1 MVLSSRRPGRN
12 SKLQQIPLSEILRQG
27 SFLFQ
32 AEGLALF
39 RAKGSIPIGRGGH
52 ARAFFPFIPHISFE
66 IHKLLKGGIRV
77 LDNLQGHTSKE
88 HEILWHGSSGV
99 HPVSIVHASPV
110 HGLRAIMD
118 LGVISITFT
127 SGISNCFFSIVWIFW
142 FVPLFSIGYDFAKI
156 YKTP

>member
-52 ARAFFPFIPHISFE
+52 ARAFFPIALSRLTMEFSTTTSQVGFTVFCITNQERKSKKPSKTATDWELVFIVRFPFVSMVVIPALSV
-66 IHKLLKGGIRV
+66 V
-77 LDNLQGHTSKE
+77 LNPPGAR
-88 HEILWHGSSGV
+88 IAY
-99 HPVSIVHASPV
+99 PPA
-110 HGLRAIMD
+110 
-118 LGVISITFT
+118 
-127 SGISNCFFSIVWIFW
+127 
-142 FVPLFSIGYDFAKI
+142 LFSNPMRVKS
-156 YKTP
+156 

>member
-52 ARAFFPFIPHISFE
+52 ARAFFPICDEEMINDV
-66 IHKLLKGGIRV
+66 IRV
-77 LDNLQGHTSKE
+77 KSVCD
-88 HEILWHGSSGV
+88 
-99 HPVSIVHASPV
+99 SI
-110 HGLRAIMD
+110 
-118 LGVISITFT
+118 
-127 SGISNCFFSIVWIFW
+127 
-142 FVPLFSIGYDFAKI
+142 
-156 YKTP
+156 